1 MYILYTRRIY
11 IYIVTTATALKLNG
25 IYYTYLH
32 IITHRSGDV
41 IANEVY
47 IVILTTEK
55 VVRTSIILEKII
67 LFIRHSH
74 PLKSHSLI
82 EHTYIKRI
90 ETRSYI
96 YVHIAYIV

>member
-1 MYILYTRRIY
+1 MVILSQTKGNRSLYNYT
-11 IYIVTTATALKLNG
+11 
-25 IYYTYLH
+25 
-32 IITHRSGDV
+32 IT
-41 IANEVY
+41 
-47 IVILTTEK
+47 ILTTE

-82 EHTYIKRI
+82 EHTYTKRI

-96 YVHIAYIV
+96 YVHIAHIV

>member
-1 MYILYTRRIY
+1 M
-11 IYIVTTATALKLNG
+11 TTATALKLNG

-41 IANEVY
+41 IANEGY
-47 IVILTTEK
+47 ILTTEK

>member
-1 MYILYTRRIY
+1 M
-11 IYIVTTATALKLNG
+11 TTATALKLNG

-47 IVILTTEK
+47 ILTTKE

>member
-1 MYILYTRRIY
+1 M
-11 IYIVTTATALKLNG
+11 TTATALKLNG

-32 IITHRSGDV
+32 IITYRSGDV

-47 IVILTTEK
+47 ILTTEK

-67 LFIRHSH
+67 LFIRYSH

>member
-1 MYILYTRRIY
+1 M
-11 IYIVTTATALKLNG
+11 TTATALKLNG

-47 IVILTTEK
+47 ILTTEE

>member
-1 MYILYTRRIY
+1 MVILSQTKGNRSLYNYT
-11 IYIVTTATALKLNG
+11 
-25 IYYTYLH
+25 
-32 IITHRSGDV
+32 IT
-41 IANEVY
+41 
-47 IVILTTEK
+47 ILTTE

-96 YVHIAYIV
+96 YVHIAHIV

>member
-1 MYILYTRRIY
+1 M
-11 IYIVTTATALKLNG
+11 TTATALKLND

-67 LFIRHSH
+67 LFIRSVIYSH

>member
-1 MYILYTRRIY
+1 M
-11 IYIVTTATALKLNG
+11 TTATALKLND
-25 IYYTYLH
+25 IYYIYLH

-67 LFIRHSH
+67 LFIRSVIYSH

>member
-1 MYILYTRRIY
+1 M
-11 IYIVTTATALKLNG
+11 TTATALKLNG

-41 IANEVY
+41 IVNEVY
-47 IVILTTEK
+47 ILTTEK

>member
-1 MYILYTRRIY
+1 MVILSQTKGNRSLYNYT
-11 IYIVTTATALKLNG
+11 
-25 IYYTYLH
+25 
-32 IITHRSGDV
+32 IT
-41 IANEVY
+41 
-47 IVILTTEK
+47 ILTTE

-96 YVHIAYIV
+96 YIHIAHIV

>member
-1 MYILYTRRIY
+1 M
-11 IYIVTTATALKLNG
+11 TTATALKLNG

-32 IITHRSGDV
+32 IITRRSGDV

-47 IVILTTEK
+47 ILTTEK